1 MPNYVSVESAA
12 ELLGSS
18 KNSLMVTASA
28 YKRDK
33 GRYPKWYISNGGR
46 GASKSYVDLDILDN
60 NRQIIRSM
68 WMFSTDSF
76 YWVLLYDLGLTE
88 AKIDQTLARLST
100 MFKTYTSWVTF
111 LRDNLFGLPPE
122 NAYQITADMRTE
134 FFRLRIKIIALAKK
148 DGKFK
153 DFEL

>member
-60 NRQIIRSM
+60 NRQMIRSM